1 MLDKFANL
9 NDENLNPMDEAL
21 LEEQLMNSLLEEE
34 PPQAKLLHGKPV
46 AEAIMSD
53 NLSRTIRLSS
63 RKCQPTLAVFRVG
76 ERPDDIYYE
85 NSIKRHCEQVGVR
98 CQTMTLPT
106 NIREDEFA
114 AILTQAVQDHTIHG
128 IFFFSPLPP
137 NLDEARLRS
146 LIPPAKDVDCL
157 SDASQAALYLGQP
170 GAFAPCTPAAV
181 MEMLR
186 FYQIPLEGKQAVV
199 LGRSLVVG
207 KPLSQLL
214 LAANATVTVA
224 HSKSENLS
232 QVCWQADIVVA
243 AVGKA
248 HLVQGSWLRP
258 GQTVIDVGMNPDPA
272 HGGKMCGDVDFEAAQ
287 TMVQAIT
294 PAPGGVGLVT
304 TAILCRQ
311 VIEAAER
318 QAARNG
324 RA

>member
-9 NDENLNPMDEAL
+9 NDENLNPMDEIL
-21 LEEQLMNSLLEEE
+21 LEEQLMNSLLEEQ
-34 PPQAKLLHGKPV
+34 PQAKLLHGKPV
-46 AEAIMSD
+46 AESIMDD
-53 NLSRTIRLSS
+53 NLSRCIRLNSQK
-63 RKCQPTLAVFRVG
+63 RPPTLAVFRVG

-98 CQTMTLPT
+98 CQTMNLPPT
-106 NIREDEFA
+106 IREDEFA

-137 NLDEARLRS
+137 NLNEAHLRS

-157 SDASQAALYLGQP
+157 SNAAQAALYLNQP

-186 FYQIPLEGKQAVV
+186 FYQIPIAGKQAVV

-248 HLVQGSWLRP
+248 RLVQGGWLRP
-258 GQTVIDVGMNPDPA
+258 GQTVIDVGMNPDPER
-272 HGGKMCGDVDFEAAQ
+272 GGKMCGDVDFEAAQ
-287 TMVQAIT
+287 TMVEAIT
-294 PAPGGVGLVT
+294 PVPGGVGLVT
-304 TAILCRQ
+304 TAILCRN

-318 QAARNG
+318 QAAHHG
-324 RA
+324 